1 MIIVLK
7 LAYWMMILAI
17 GIAAL
22 LLVALFVAVV
32 VKGLRHED
40 RRTKP
45 DPDRL
50 VDDQEGT
57 EEGEDRG
64 DLQG

>member
-1 MIIVLK
+1 MILVLK
-7 LAYWMMILAI
+7 LAYWMMVLAI
-17 GIAAL
+17 GVAAL
-22 LLVALFVAVV
+22 LMAALFVAIV

-40 RRTKP
+40 RRTEP

-57 EEGEDRG
+57 EEGEDRE
-64 DLQG
+64 DVQG